1 MHTHNSSSM
10 VWYITASRVISIAE
24 WTHACIHAIIERML
38 YKFQWLLTFINGQIK
53 MTIQ

>member
-24 WTHACIHAIIERML
+24 WTHPCMHAIIGLML
-38 YKFQWLLTFINGQIK
+38 YMFQWLLTFINGQIK
-53 MTIQ
+53 MTVQ